1 MADEK
6 LALTATPDN
15 DHSICARPS
24 RQSQYGLDWFSFF
37 LSDVLNGVD
46 SFLTAYLTGIGWG
59 PQRIGFAL
67 SASSFTTMLSQIPM
81 GALVDSVRNKHALIT
96 LGVITIPITALM
108 FAFYPVFWLVVVGQ
122 VMLGVVEPL
131 FCPAISAISLG
142 LVGQQC
148 LGARIGRNQAFGA
161 AGNVFSAVIMGLLGY
176 YVSTRSIFFFVI
188 FVSIPTLIALSCIR
202 RHEINYQRS
211 RAAGE
216 TETGV
221 NIVGFCDLCRQILR
235 DRRLLIFFS
244 CVILFHFGNAS
255 MLPTM
260 VQLLA
265 RDRSPGVSS
274 AFMSAC
280 VIVTQFVSA
289 TLAAWVGRWA
299 DRWGRKPLLL
309 IGWAAVPLRGFICI
323 LTHQPIILVAAEI
336 LDGIAAAVYAV
347 VIVLVVADLA
357 RDTGRFNLLLGVLS
371 VSSGIGYTL
380 SNSITG
386 TIVQHYGFTYGFVSL
401 SIFGA
406 AGFFLLRVAMPE
418 TLHLWMSSN
427 CSWIKACSTGWS
439 GWAKTTRA
447 FLLFSSEGTRTSL
460 FQFSPSGG
468 LLIWKFNA
476 LTLVFDPNEYTAS
489 NRQ

>member
-1 MADEK
+1 MSVNASLVEAADEK
-6 LALTATPDN
+6 LVLTPD
-15 DHSICARPS
+15 SEFLACGPPS

-67 SASSFTTMLSQIPM
+67 SASSFTTMLSQIPV
-81 GALVDSVRNKHALIT
+81 GALVDSVRNKQALIA
-96 LGVITIPITALM
+96 LGVIIIPITALM
-108 FAFYPVFWLVVVGQ
+108 FALWPVFWLVVVGQ
-122 VMLGVVEPL
+122 IMLGVVEPL

-188 FVSIPTLIALSCIR
+188 CISVPTLIALSCIR
-202 RHEINYQRS
+202 RREINYQRS
-211 RAAGE
+211 RAAAQ
-216 TETGV
+216 TETGMSV
-221 NIVGFCDLCRQILR
+221 VGFRDLFRQILR

-260 VQLLA
+260 VQVLA
-265 RDRSPGVSS
+265 HDRSPGASS

-280 VIVTQFVSA
+280 VVVTQFVSA

-299 DRWGRKPLLL
+299 DIWGRKPLLL
-309 IGWAAVPLRGFICI
+309 VGWAAVPLRGFICI
-323 LTHQPIILVAAEI
+323 LTHHPIILIAAEI

-357 RDTGRFNLLLGVLS
+357 RGTGRFNLLLGVLS

-386 TIVQHYGFTYGFVSL
+386 TIVERYGFNYGFMSL
-401 SIFGA
+401 SIFGT
-406 AGFFLLRVAMPE
+406 AGFVLLRLAMPE
-418 TLHLWMSSN
+418 TLH
-427 CSWIKACSTGWS
+427 
-439 GWAKTTRA
+439 
-447 FLLFSSEGTRTSL
+447 
-460 FQFSPSGG
+460 
-468 LLIWKFNA
+468 
-476 LTLVFDPNEYTAS
+476 V
-489 NRQ
+489 